1 MRISSRVTGE
11 FYRKTKECWY
21 YTGDNVPT
29 ERDALYICMKMKE
42 ITLSNIYL
50 CQISII
56 CIPQSFHIM

>member
-29 ERDALYICMKMKE
+29 ERDALHICMKMKA
-42 ITLSNIYL
+42 ITL
-50 CQISII
+50 
-56 CIPQSFHIM
+56 